1 MVHVKNAATGETG
14 CEFEINLG
22 YIVKSYL
29 LKKKV
34 KGRKK
39 EQIDWGTEN
48 ELQQAG
54 A

>member
-1 MVHVKNAATGETG
+1 MAHVKNAATGETG

-29 LKKKV
+29 LKKV